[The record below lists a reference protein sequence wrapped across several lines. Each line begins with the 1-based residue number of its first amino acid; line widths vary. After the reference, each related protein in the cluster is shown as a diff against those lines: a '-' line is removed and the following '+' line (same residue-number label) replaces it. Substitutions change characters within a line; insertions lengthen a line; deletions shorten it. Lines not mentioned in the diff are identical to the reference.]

1 MKINVEINSKKNKIK
16 KLRSIYS
23 PITKN
28 WSQNDKSRVKPGP
41 SVVVVAL
48 VQKNLGQK
56 FIMIPSINIRVSTSA
71 LGRIHSVA
79 DLS

>member
-1 MKINVEINSKKNKIK
+1 MKINVEISSKKNKIK
-16 KLRSIYS
+16 ELRSIYS

-28 WSQNDKSRVKPGP
+28 SSQNDKSRVKPAP
-41 SVVVVAL
+41 SVVVVPL
-48 VQKNLGQK
+48 VLKNLGQNVYQ
-56 FIMIPSINIRVSTSA
+56 IPSINIRVSTSA